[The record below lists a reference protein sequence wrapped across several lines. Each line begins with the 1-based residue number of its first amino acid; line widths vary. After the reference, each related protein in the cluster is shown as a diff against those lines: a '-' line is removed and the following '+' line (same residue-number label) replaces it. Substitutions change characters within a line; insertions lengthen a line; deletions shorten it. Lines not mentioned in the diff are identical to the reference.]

1 MASFA
6 ASRVDWG
13 AAAAA
18 GGVLGLCALAWYW
31 SVREASLM
39 AAMGDMQMPPTDW
52 FSPQGL
58 FVLGM
63 WLTMMQ
69 AMMLPAALPMILV
82 YRRCM
87 LRDSQR
93 TVRIW
98 LFCGAYVFVWSG
110 FAVLLSGVQMFGEQA
125 GVLDPMRL
133 QLPPALGGLVLL
145 MAGAYQLS
153 RAKAACLQYC
163 QNPLSFLQHH
173 ARPGLLGS
181 WQTGLRH
188 ALYCLGC
195 CWALMLVLLVLGA
208 MSLWGMA
215 LLSLLVLAE
224 KLLPLGR
231 RWRRCSSALLMAA
244 GLLMLLSASA

>member
-6 ASRVDWG
+6 ASRLDWG
-13 AAAAA
+13 AAAAV

-31 SVREASLM
+31 SAREASLM

-52 FSPQGL
+52 LSPQGL

-69 AMMLPAALPMILV
+69 AMMLPSALPMVLI
-82 YRRCM
+82 YRRC
-87 LRDSQR
+87 LFRDPQR
-93 TVRIW
+93 GVRLW
-98 LFCGAYVFVWSG
+98 LFCAAYVLIWSG
-110 FAVLLSGVQMFGEQA
+110 FAILLTGLQMLGEYA

-133 QLPPALGGLVLL
+133 RLPPALGGLVLL
-145 MAGAYQLS
+145 AAGAYQLS
-153 RAKAACLQYC
+153 RAKAACLRHC

-181 WQTGLRH
+181 WRTGVRH

-195 CWALMLVLLVLGA
+195 CWALMLVLLVVGA
-208 MSLWGMA
+208 MSLWAMA

-224 KLLPLGR
+224 KVLPLGR
-231 RWRRCSSALLMAA
+231 RWYRFSGALLIAA
-244 GLLMLLSASA
+244 GLLMLLFACA